1 MEADISNWTEPQRRF
16 AEVKSKT
23 ERTSDGKASRARETM
38 SKCLLQKEEEKNEF
52 IAWALNRSEPVR
64 VILARKGKILHIF
77 KRKIQMKKGN
87 DRKALA
93 GMHLSK

>member
-23 ERTSDGKASRARETM
+23 ERTSDRKANRARRARETM
-38 SKCLLQKEEEKNEF
+38 PKCLLQEEDGKNEF
-52 IAWALNRSEPVR
+52 IAWVINRSEPVR

-77 KRKIQMKKGN
+77 
-87 DRKALA
+87 
-93 GMHLSK
+93 

>member
-1 MEADISNWTEPQRRF
+1 
-16 AEVKSKT
+16 
-23 ERTSDGKASRARETM
+23 M

-77 KRKIQMKKGN
+77 RKKIQMENGYA
-87 DRKALA
+87 RKVLA
-93 GMHLSK
+93 DIHLSK